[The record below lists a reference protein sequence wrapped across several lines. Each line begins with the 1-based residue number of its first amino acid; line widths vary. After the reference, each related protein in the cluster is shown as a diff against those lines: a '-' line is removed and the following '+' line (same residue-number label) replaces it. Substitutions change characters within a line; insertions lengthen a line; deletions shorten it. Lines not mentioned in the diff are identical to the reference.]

1 MDGKLITK
9 GSLVSGAY
17 KINFD
22 ADTNTSS
29 VESEN
34 GDIIQICSY
43 EDVGKLRDLL
53 WELQRWYEDRRPKEV
68 A

>member
-1 MDGKLITK
+1 MNGKLITK

-34 GDIIQICSY
+34 GDIIQLCSFS
-43 EDVGKLRDLL
+43 DVEKLRDLL
-53 WELQRWYEDRRPKEV
+53 WELREWYRAREPKEV